1 MDHCRL
7 VDPADIPRMA
17 KLGLMMSC
25 QPGAVGDGPRRARIY
40 GEEVVHRFT
49 APIKSMMDA
58 GVRVVFESDT
68 RGNIWPELELFVT
81 RKDDDGKV
89 WGPHERVDRETV
101 LKMITRWAAEYLLRE
116 DVLGSLEEGKLADLI
131 VLDRDYMTIP
141 EEAIGDI
148 RVLMNFKGGELV
160 FMDSSVV
167 DENAG
172 LPRDG
177 ALVGT
182 LEEF

>member
-1 MDHCRL
+1 
-7 VDPADIPRMA
+7 
-17 KLGLMMSC
+17 
-25 QPGAVGDGPRRARIY
+25 
-40 GEEVVHRFT
+40 
-49 APIKSMMDA
+49 
-58 GVRVVFESDT
+58 VFESDT

-89 WGPHERVDRETV
+89 WGAHERVDRETV

-116 DVLGSLEEGKLADLI
+116 DVLGSLEEGKLADFI
-131 VLDRDYMTIP
+131 VLDRDYLTIP

-148 RVLMNFKGGELV
+148 RVLMTFKGGELM
-160 FMDSSVV
+160 FLDSSVV
-167 DENAG
+167 EEYAD

-182 LEEF
+182 LEDF